1 MSVAAISS
9 ERIESDDNVW
19 TRRLVLFLRIMA
31 VISVAKGL
39 YHWAQVTGFVGGEE
53 EAFENQPMAWQ
64 TATVYFAV
72 IELVAA
78 VGLWLATPWG
88 AVVWL
93 TTVVSMAVIELMF
106 PGIYGGSLTIVG
118 VDARDARGLS
128 RAGLD
133 GGART
138 AAVAWCVVILRS
150 IAQRCVSKD
159 APRYARPMV
168 RDGASAPPHH
178 EAVVLKRRGSSQYI
192 QTSSRGARLEGWPHR
207 NRRFPRKS
215 DHHP

>member
-1 MSVAAISS
+1 MSETPTREHARDNAMSVAAISS
-9 ERIESDDNVW
+9 ERTESDDNVW

-39 YHWAQVTGFVGGEE
+39 YHWAQVTGFIGGEE
-53 EAFENQPMAWQ
+53 DAFENQPMAWQ

-106 PGIYGGSLTIVG
+106 PGVYGGSLT
-118 VDARDARGLS
+118 
-128 RAGLD
+128 
-133 GGART
+133 
-138 AAVAWCVVILRS
+138 VVIGEALMLG
-150 IAQRCVSKD
+150 AYL
-159 APRYARPMV
+159 ALAWMAARE
-168 RDGASAPPHH
+168 RPP
-178 EAVVLKRRGSSQYI
+178 
-192 QTSSRGARLEGWPHR
+192 
-207 NRRFPRKS
+207 
-215 DHHP
+215 